1 MFNYV
6 NHCRRNQVI
15 VLNAELTN
23 CTKIGAQSW
32 LWAAE
37 MQGDLLFHCVSAN
50 LPCNLRNFNLLM
62 LMYIFRRVVYRICN
76 IYNDMEL
83 EDSCITRE
91 VTTHYYPLFL
101 S

>member
-37 MQGDLLFHCVSAN
+37 MQGDLLFHCISAN

-62 LMYIFRRVVYRICN
+62 LIYFSGESSIGYAT

-101 S
+101 W